1 MAGTLTQQD
10 IAQLTQYANNGDRYN
25 YWNYL
30 AVKGDSY
37 ARLALGVVTGAT
49 LDGYVANHYAASY
62 EKFRVLHKHMPKS

>member
-10 IAQLTQYANNGDRYN
+10 IAQLTQYANKGDRYN

-30 AVKGDSY
+30 AVKGDPY

-49 LDGYVANHYAASY
+49 LDSYVANHYAASY
-62 EKFRVLHKHMPKS
+62 APAGT